1 MKKIQKLSR
10 LIYLFIFLN
19 PLLSMSQTDQI
30 RWSAFPSLP
39 DKLGF
44 AGMYAGVASGTLV
57 AMGGANF
64 PDRYPWEGG
73 KKKWYDHIY
82 VMPEGG
88 QWRLSEQ
95 KLLLPSGYGVSVSY
109 KGRIIT
115 AGGCTDTHHLTS
127 VFSYSWNGSSLERES
142 LPNLPR
148 PLAYMTGAILGDA
161 MVILGGSEAPGG
173 PPLTEAL
180 LLDLLKPDKGWQKIE
195 SWPGPGRI
203 LPVSGVWNNRLFLMS
218 GEDNGVNSFG
228 EKYRDILTDNY
239 ALTLQKE
246 GERWKARWEK
256 LSPIPRG
263 VAAGGTLPLLNG
275 SRLIIWGGVDAVTA
289 QYRNPESHPGIT
301 RSVLCYYP
309 GNDTWEYLG
318 NQDQYTPLVTL
329 PVIPYQD
336 GWLYISGE
344 VRPGVR
350 TPAIIRISE

>member
-1 MKKIQKLSR
+1 
-10 LIYLFIFLN
+10 
-19 PLLSMSQTDQI
+19 MSQTDQI

-289 QYRNPESHPGIT
+289 QYRNPENHPGIT

-350 TPAIIRISE
+350 NPAIIRISE